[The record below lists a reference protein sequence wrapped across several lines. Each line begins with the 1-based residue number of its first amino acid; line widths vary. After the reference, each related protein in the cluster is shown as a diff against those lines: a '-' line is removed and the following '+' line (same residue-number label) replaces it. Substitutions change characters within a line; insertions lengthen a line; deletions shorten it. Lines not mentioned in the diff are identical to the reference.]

1 MLHIKQIFDIDID
14 SCFELDSNSICLWT
28 KDQWKNEFRKKGTKV
43 FALFLSEKIIGVSV
57 INVIIDEAQ
66 INFFSIDQKYRRNGY
81 GSYLMRF
88 MIKKCNL
95 YDIKKLLLEVSD
107 INSAAKNFYK
117 KFNFLTV
124 GKRKNYYKNGSD
136 AVLKEKILIK

>member
-1 MLHIKQIFDIDID
+1 MLHIKQICDVHID

-28 KDQWKNEFRKKGTKV
+28 KDQWKSEFRKEGTKV

-66 INFFSIDQKYRRNGY
+66 INFFSINPKYRRNGY
-81 GSYLMRF
+81 GSYLMKF
-88 MIKKCNL
+88 MIKKCNF
-95 YDIKKLLLEVSD
+95 YNINKLLLEVSD
-107 INSAAKNFYK
+107 INTAAKNFYK
-117 KFNFLTV
+117 KFNFITV

>member
-1 MLHIKQIFDIDID
+1 MLHIKQVFDIDID

-95 YDIKKLLLEVSD
+95 HDIKKLLLEVSD
-107 INSAAKNFYK
+107 INTAAKNFYK